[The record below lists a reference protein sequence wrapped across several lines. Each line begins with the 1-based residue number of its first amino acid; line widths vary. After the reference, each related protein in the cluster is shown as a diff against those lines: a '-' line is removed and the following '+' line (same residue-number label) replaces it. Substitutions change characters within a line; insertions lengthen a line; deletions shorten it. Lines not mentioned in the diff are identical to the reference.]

1 MLLVSQ
7 QSGNVTIIRIVE
19 SKLNAANAAE
29 FRVETAKLVEGG
41 AHRLVVDLGK
51 VSFVDSS
58 GLGALVG
65 LLKRVGNAG
74 DLAVAGLQPA
84 VRRMFELTR
93 MDRVFRVFPDAGA
106 AVAGLAA

>member
-1 MLLVSQ
+1 MLATESH
-7 QSGNVTIIRIVE
+7 GRVTVIRLTDG
-19 SKLNAANAAE
+19 KLNAANAGT
-29 FRVETAKLVEGG
+29 FRLATAKLVEDG
-41 AHRLVVDLGK
+41 ATRLVVDLAR

-74 DLAVAGLQPA
+74 DLAVADLQPA

-93 MDRVFRVFPDAGA
+93 MDRVFRVFPDAASGVA
-106 AVAGLAA
+106 ALSG